1 MNKQQRN
8 SNYLLYV
15 ENQSPKS
22 AWFTSLLRAF
32 IMGGTICCLGQMIG
46 DIIKSFYPT
55 MDIATVG
62 AWVNIAVI
70 ALTIFLT
77 AFGVF
82 DRLAKY
88 GGAGTFIPISGFAN
102 SIASCAIEYK
112 KEGLIFGVGAKMFYV
127 AGPVLVNGVAYS
139 MVVGIIYFIVSLMG

>member
-1 MNKQQRN
+1 MNKAQRN
-8 SNYLLYV
+8 SDYLIYV
-15 ENQSPKS
+15 ENQSPKA
-22 AWFTSLLRAF
+22 AWFTSLFRAF

-46 DIIKSFYPT
+46 DIIKTYFPT
-55 MDIATVG
+55 MDILTVG
-62 AWVNIAVI
+62 SWINISII
-70 ALTIFLT
+70 ALTIILT
-77 AFGVF
+77 TIGVF

-112 KEGLIFGVGAKMFYV
+112 KEGLVFGVGAKMFYV

-139 MVVGIIYFIVSLMG
+139 MIVGIIYFIVSLF

>member
-8 SNYLLYV
+8 ADYLQYV

-22 AWFTSLLRAF
+22 AWFTSLFRAF
-32 IMGGTICCLGQMIG
+32 IMGGTICVLGQMIG
-46 DIIKSFYPT
+46 DVIRSFFPT
-55 MDIATVG
+55 MDVSTVG
-62 AWVNIAVI
+62 SWSSICI
-70 ALTIFLT
+70 ITITIILT
-77 AFGVF
+77 ALGVF

-112 KEGLIFGVGAKMFYV
+112 KEGLVFGVGAKMFYV

-139 MVVGIIYFIVSLMG
+139 MVVGIIYFIVNLVV

>member
-8 SNYLLYV
+8 ADYLIYV

-22 AWFTSLLRAF
+22 AWFTSIFRAV
-32 IMGGTICCLGQMIG
+32 IMGGTICTFGQMIG
-46 DIIKSFYPT
+46 DIIKSYYPT
-55 MDIATVG
+55 MDLLTVG
-62 AWVNIAVI
+62 AWVNIVVI
-70 ALTIFLT
+70 SLTIFLT
-77 AFGVF
+77 AFGIF
-82 DRLAKY
+82 DILAKY

-112 KEGLIFGVGAKMFYV
+112 KEGLVFGVGAKMFYI

-139 MVVGIIYFIVSLMG
+139 MLVGIVYFIVSLL